1 MPACNIDAHTV
12 SHANSAPTA
21 QRLVAQ
27 DDPVHRLLHV
37 VGSPRRENS
46 ESEAIAAAFLD
57 AYRANHPAAEVDT
70 LDLYTEP
77 LPVYDEDKAAAKM
90 QIFGG
95 EHPDET
101 VWSSVRRVFERFDA
115 ADRYLFGVPMWN
127 HGVPWA
133 LKHFIDTV
141 TQPGMAFS
149 FNPEVGYSGLL
160 KGKTAVAIYTGAVWG
175 PGVSHAFGHDFHSTY
190 FEDWLR
196 FVGIDKIHSI
206 RFQRNLTG
214 PSIDTDRYAARRHA
228 SELGALLSTS
238 TRART
243 AVSAP

>member
-1 MPACNIDAHTV
+1 MPARNIDAHANN
-12 SHANSAPTA
+12 HANSALSA
-21 QRLVAQ
+21 ELYGAQ
-27 DDPVHRLLHV
+27 DDQVHRLLHV

-46 ESEAIAAAFLD
+46 ESEGIAAAFLD
-57 AYRANHPAAEVDT
+57 AYRSDHPAPEVDT

-77 LPVYDEDKAAAKM
+77 LPVFDGDKAAAKM

-95 EHPDET
+95 EDPDET
-101 VWSSVRRVFERFDA
+101 VWSSVRRIFERFDA

-149 FNPEVGYSGLL
+149 FDPEAGYSGLL
-160 KGKTAVAIYTGAVWG
+160 KGKTAVVIYTGAVWG
-175 PGVSHAFGHDFHSTY
+175 PGVSHAFGRDFHSTY

-196 FVGIDKIHSI
+196 FVGIENIHSI

-214 PSIDTDRYAARRHA
+214 PSIDTDRHAARHRA
-228 SELGALLSTS
+228 LELGALLSTS
-238 TRART
+238 PTSLEPALT
-243 AVSAP
+243 A